1 MIMFTKSLYKKFLSN
16 NLQDK
21 FDAFFI
27 IYGLLLDNYM
37 KTDLQI
43 FLNPIFF
50 LFWCF
55 MTENPS
61 EI

>member
-1 MIMFTKSLYKKFLSN
+1 MFTKSLYKKFLSN

-37 KTDLQI
+37 KTDLQV

-50 LFWCF
+50 HFLVFHD
-55 MTENPS
+55 
-61 EI
+61 